1 MKLPTKLDMIEYATT
16 LMENSIKADTDA
28 NVSVIQDFNNVSIV
42 FTIDN
47 LHLFINKSVDVRKN
61 DAIYGLALE
70 VLDGL
75 SVKDAK
81 KKLSEINR
89 RFV

>member
-1 MKLPTKLDMIEYATT
+1 VMRLPTKLDMIEYATT
-16 LMENSIKADTDA
+16 LMENA
-28 NVSVIQDFNNVSIV
+28 QDFNNVSIV

-47 LHLFINKSVDVRKN
+47 LNLFINKSVDVRKN
-61 DAIYGLALE
+61 DAIYGLALD
-70 VLDGL
+70 VLGGL

-81 KKLSEINR
+81 NKLSKINR